1 MSTVNS
7 TVTAG
12 HAPASSALG
21 TVANWITTTDHKKIG
36 RLFVGASALW
46 MLNIVGVGIALGIE
60 RIAPDTAIFNSNSVT
75 QLFAML
81 RTGATFGVLL
91 PLALG
96 FGIAVVPTQVG
107 SKSLSFARL
116 AMFGFYAWL
125 IGSGLVIGSIIA
137 NGGPSGGNAQMVDL
151 YLMGVGV
158 GVVGVIA
165 ASVSLLTTVLTSR
178 QTGLSLLEIPMFSWS
193 VFVAA
198 ISIVLTLPVLLGSL
212 IYVAVDHHYGRLV
225 FGGNEGIDMW
235 LGWGFSQPQTF
246 LYVIPAIGLLAELA
260 PVAARIRQPLRGAM
274 LIGVGLIST
283 AIFGSVTQT
292 PHVFVWGGSLSDKLK
307 SAIPYAWFNL
317 LPVLGVVVVTLLAL
331 LAIQKGTTRL
341 IAPLVPTF
349 LGVGMIVVGMA
360 GNAVQKI
367 ESAKLTGSVFEEAAV
382 TYIAYGA
389 MLCAWGAI
397 SYFGPALWG
406 RKIPDASVIGI
417 GALGLFATVLAS
429 APYYFAKDQ
438 VAGVVSDFDYS
449 GPQTLFNTVVSAG
462 HVLMALCLLGAIAT
476 SIKSLSS
483 GETVSADVWSNQ

>member
-1 MSTVNS
+1 MNTVNS
-7 TVTAG
+7 TATAG
-12 HAPASSALG
+12 HASTSSALG

-46 MLNIVGVGIALGIE
+46 MLVIVGVGAALGVE
-60 RIAPDTAIFNSNSVT
+60 RIASDSAIFNLNSIT

-125 IGSGLVIGSIIA
+125 IASGLVIGSIIA
-137 NGGPSGGNAQMVDL
+137 NGGPGGGNPQMVDL

-158 GVVGVIA
+158 GVVGAIA
-165 ASVSLLTTVLTSR
+165 ASVSLVATVLTSR
-178 QTGLSLLEIPMFSWS
+178 RTGLSLLEIPMFSWS
-193 VFVAA
+193 VFVSA
-198 ISIVLTLPVLLGSL
+198 ISLVLTLPVLLGSL
-212 IYVAVDHHYGRLV
+212 IYVAVDHHYARLA
-225 FGGNEGIDMW
+225 FGGNKGIDMW

-260 PVAARIRQPLRGAM
+260 PISARIRQPLRGAM
-274 LIGVGLIST
+274 LVGVGIVST
-283 AIFGSVTQT
+283 AMFGTVTQT
-292 PHVFVWGGSLSDKLK
+292 SHVFVWSGSLIDKLK

-317 LPVLGVVVVTLLAL
+317 LPILGVVIVILLSL
-331 LAIQKGTTRL
+331 LAIQKGKKRL

-349 LGVGMIVVGMA
+349 LGVGMILVGMA
-360 GNAVQKI
+360 GNALQMI
-367 ESAKLTGSVFEEAAV
+367 DSAKLSGSVFEEAAV

-397 SYFGPALWG
+397 AYFGPALWG
-406 RKIPDASVIGI
+406 RKIPDISVIGI
-417 GALGLFATVLAS
+417 GVLGLFATVLA
-429 APYYFAKDQ
+429 AFPYYLAKDQ
-438 VAGVVSDFDYS
+438 VAGEVSDFDYS
-449 GPQTLFNTVVSAG
+449 GPQAVFNAAVSLG
-462 HVLMALCLLGAIAT
+462 HVLMLFCLLSAIAV

-483 GETVSADVWSNQ
+483 GETVSATVWSDQ

>member
-1 MSTVNS
+1 MNTVNS
-7 TVTAG
+7 TATTGLAT
-12 HAPASSALG
+12 STSTLG
-21 TVANWITTTDHKKIG
+21 SVADWMTTTDHKKIG

-46 MLNIVGVGIALGIE
+46 MLVIVGVGIALGVE
-60 RIAPDTAIFNSNSVT
+60 RIAPDSAIFNANSVT
-75 QLFAML
+75 QLFALL

-96 FGIAVVPTQVG
+96 FGVAVVPTQVG

-125 IGSGLVIGSIIA
+125 IASGLVIGSIIA
-137 NGGPSGGNAQMVDL
+137 NGGPGGGNPQMVDL
-151 YLMGVGV
+151 YLMGVGI
-158 GVVGVIA
+158 GLVGVIA
-165 ASVSLLTTVLTSR
+165 ASVSLLTTVVTSR
-178 QTGLSLLEIPMFSWS
+178 RTGLSLLDIPMFSWS

-198 ISIVLTLPVLLGSL
+198 VSVVLTLPVLLGSL
-212 IYVAVDHHYGRLV
+212 IYVAVDHHYARLV
-225 FGGNEGIDMW
+225 FGGNEGINTW

-260 PVAARIRQPLRGAM
+260 PIAARIRQPLRGAM
-274 LIGVGLIST
+274 LIGVGLVST
-283 AIFGSVTQT
+283 AMFGTVTQT
-292 PHVFVWGGSLSDKLK
+292 SHVFVWGGSLSDKVK
-307 SAIPYAWFNL
+307 SFIPYAWFNL
-317 LPVLGVVVVTLLAL
+317 LPVLGVVIVTLLAL
-331 LAIQKGTTRL
+331 LAIQQGATRL

-360 GNAVQKI
+360 GNAVQMI
-367 ESAKLTGSVFEEAAV
+367 ESAKLSGSVFEEAAV

-397 SYFGPALWG
+397 SYFGPSLWG
-406 RKIPDASVIGI
+406 RKIPDTAVIGI

-462 HVLMALCLLGAIAT
+462 HVLMAICLLSAIAV
-476 SIKSLSS
+476 SMKSLRS
-483 GETVSADVWSNQ
+483 GQTVSATVWSDQ

>member
-1 MSTVNS
+1 MNTVNS
-7 TVTAG
+7 TATAG
-12 HAPASSALG
+12 HASTSSALG

-46 MLNIVGVGIALGIE
+46 MLVIVGVGAALGVE
-60 RIAPDTAIFNSNSVT
+60 RIASDSAIFNLNSST

-125 IGSGLVIGSIIA
+125 IASGLVIGSIIA
-137 NGGPSGGNAQMVDL
+137 NGGPGGGNPQMVDL

-158 GVVGVIA
+158 GVVGAIA
-165 ASVSLLTTVLTSR
+165 ASVSLVATVLTSR
-178 QTGLSLLEIPMFSWS
+178 RTGLSLLEIPMFSWS
-193 VFVAA
+193 VFVSA
-198 ISIVLTLPVLLGSL
+198 ISLVLTLPVLLGSL
-212 IYVAVDHHYGRLV
+212 IYVAVDHHYARLA
-225 FGGNEGIDMW
+225 FGGNKGIDMW

-260 PVAARIRQPLRGAM
+260 PISARIRQPLRGAM
-274 LIGVGLIST
+274 LVGVGIVST
-283 AIFGSVTQT
+283 AMFGTVTQT
-292 PHVFVWGGSLSDKLK
+292 SHVFVWSGSLIDKLK

-317 LPVLGVVVVTLLAL
+317 LPILGVVIVILLSL
-331 LAIQKGTTRL
+331 LAIQKGKKRL

-349 LGVGMIVVGMA
+349 LGVGMILVGMA
-360 GNAVQKI
+360 GNALQMI
-367 ESAKLTGSVFEEAAV
+367 DSAKLSGSVFEEAAV

-397 SYFGPALWG
+397 AYFGPALWG
-406 RKIPDASVIGI
+406 RKIPDISVIGI
-417 GALGLFATVLAS
+417 GVLGLFATVLA
-429 APYYFAKDQ
+429 AFPYYLAKDQ
-438 VAGVVSDFDYS
+438 VAGEVSDFDYS
-449 GPQTLFNTVVSAG
+449 GPQAVFNAAVSLG
-462 HVLMALCLLGAIAT
+462 HVLMLFCLLSAIAV

-483 GETVSADVWSNQ
+483 GETVSATVWSDQ

>member
-1 MSTVNS
+1 MNTVNS
-7 TVTAG
+7 TATAG
-12 HAPASSALG
+12 HASTSSALG

-46 MLNIVGVGIALGIE
+46 MLVIVGVGAALGIE
-60 RIAPDTAIFNSNSVT
+60 RIASDSAILNLNSVT

-125 IGSGLVIGSIIA
+125 IASGLVIGSIIA
-137 NGGPSGGNAQMVDL
+137 NGGPGGGNPQMVDL

-158 GVVGVIA
+158 GVVGAIA
-165 ASVSLLTTVLTSR
+165 ASVSLVATVLTSR
-178 QTGLSLLEIPMFSWS
+178 RTGLSLLEIPMFSWS
-193 VFVAA
+193 VFVSA
-198 ISIVLTLPVLLGSL
+198 ISLVLTLPVLLGSL
-212 IYVAVDHHYGRLV
+212 IYVAVDHHYARLA
-225 FGGNEGIDMW
+225 FGGNNGIDMW

-260 PVAARIRQPLRGAM
+260 PISARIRQPLRGAM
-274 LIGVGLIST
+274 LVGVGIVST
-283 AIFGSVTQT
+283 AMFGTVTQT
-292 PHVFVWGGSLSDKLK
+292 SHVFVWSGSLIDKLR

-317 LPVLGVVVVTLLAL
+317 LPILGVVIVILLSL
-331 LAIQKGTTRL
+331 LAIQKGKKRL

-349 LGVGMIVVGMA
+349 LGVGMILVGMA
-360 GNAVQKI
+360 GNALQMI
-367 ESAKLTGSVFEEAAV
+367 DSAKLSGSVFEEAAV

-397 SYFGPALWG
+397 AYFGPALWG
-406 RKIPDASVIGI
+406 RKIPDISVIGI
-417 GALGLFATVLAS
+417 GVLGLFATVLA
-429 APYYFAKDQ
+429 AFPYYLAKDQ
-438 VAGVVSDFDYS
+438 VAGEVSDFDYS
-449 GPQTLFNTVVSAG
+449 GPQAVFNAAVSLG
-462 HVLMALCLLGAIAT
+462 HVLMLFCLLSAIAV

-483 GETVSADVWSNQ
+483 GETVSATVWSDQ

>member
-1 MSTVNS
+1 MNTVNS
-7 TVTAG
+7 TATAG
-12 HAPASSALG
+12 HASTSSALG

-46 MLNIVGVGIALGIE
+46 MLVIVGVGAALGIE
-60 RIAPDTAIFNSNSVT
+60 RIASDSAVFNLNSIT

-125 IGSGLVIGSIIA
+125 IASGLVIGSIIA
-137 NGGPSGGNAQMVDL
+137 NGGPGGGNPQMVDL

-158 GVVGVIA
+158 GVVGAIA
-165 ASVSLLTTVLTSR
+165 ASVSLVATVLTSR
-178 QTGLSLLEIPMFSWS
+178 RTGLSLLEIPMFSWS
-193 VFVAA
+193 VFVSA
-198 ISIVLTLPVLLGSL
+198 ISLVLTLPVLLGSL
-212 IYVAVDHHYGRLV
+212 IYVAVDHHYARLA
-225 FGGNEGIDMW
+225 FGGNKGIDMW

-260 PVAARIRQPLRGAM
+260 PISARIRQPLRGAM
-274 LIGVGLIST
+274 LVGVGIVST
-283 AIFGSVTQT
+283 AMFGTVTQT
-292 PHVFVWGGSLSDKLK
+292 SHVFVWSGSLIDKLK

-317 LPVLGVVVVTLLAL
+317 LPILGVVIVILLSL
-331 LAIQKGTTRL
+331 LAIQKGKKRL

-349 LGVGMIVVGMA
+349 LGVGMILVGMA
-360 GNAVQKI
+360 GNALQMI
-367 ESAKLTGSVFEEAAV
+367 DSAKLSGSVFEEAAV

-397 SYFGPALWG
+397 AYFGPALWG
-406 RKIPDASVIGI
+406 RKIPDISVIGI
-417 GALGLFATVLAS
+417 GVLGLFATVLA
-429 APYYFAKDQ
+429 AFPYYLAKDQ
-438 VAGVVSDFDYS
+438 VAGEVSDFDYS
-449 GPQTLFNTVVSAG
+449 GPQAVFNAAVSLG
-462 HVLMALCLLGAIAT
+462 HVLMLFCLLSAIAV

-483 GETVSADVWSNQ
+483 GETVSATVWSDQ